1 MLPRYGY
8 RRCPRSRHPRSLGV
22 WLMLVIG
29 CLGLGLTTPR
39 LPASPPQAGSSA
51 PAESLAASLTP
62 SAGSL
67 DMRVELHW
75 QGETPRRWSGRVE
88 FEAEVTGGHRE
99 RQPTDGLSG
108 AINLTP
114 GPLLVAGIFTSA
126 NVIEWGPP
134 SRRPVLAASETR
146 WVDVAQRTGGI
157 SFRVAGKGADR
168 LRVRIDGRDQSTDPT
183 IEMTLQ
189 DLLDRPE
196 VLTQWAGGWSVTLRR
211 VRDQDLR
218 LRLNDGQTVFSPG
231 QTVRVDLTAVGLAA
245 GATGGLPI
253 ADPNSDQPAW
263 QLDWAVRK
271 ATDRRPETSG
281 SWLIAS
287 PTGGLDEPLMWT
299 VPEAEGAYTA
309 EFRLRRIDDV
319 RRTDGPSRGGDWAGG
334 DWTKAVSRAVQ
345 SGWAVL
351 PLQESWNRLGTGS
364 GSADRDK
371 EREVRTTSFSIAIV
385 ASDADSQPTRS
396 VARAEGVSNWRSL
409 GELAWSGPESTVSK
423 VLPGPAAKWVVA
435 ATGGKSVRK
444 VTIAGRKLV
453 ELKAGEQVWLPTPV
467 QQVGRRHRALIRV
480 PKGMAIDLAVQPLD
494 VSPTNSQVTSA
505 AWGTAR
511 PLGPAAVILRHGY
524 DDENT
529 GWHVAVIDYWPRS
542 KHTQL
547 AITNR
552 WSGRVARLGSIEILH
567 DPSGDADQVADDS
580 RWSLANIAQSSE
592 SATPG
597 PEQSDLAIPAGS
609 REASRLACLQLEL
622 VDLFDQFGPAGQ
634 PTLERPLDYD
644 QVWQT
649 AERLIGTMNR
659 EGFNTVI
666 LTVAS
671 DGQAIYPTQSWHVPA
686 EWNANWRSEAGSV
699 DAQELLLRLLGRAG
713 LKCIPCVRTGA
724 PDRQLE
730 EAIRAEFPAN
740 SGIAI
745 NSPLGNQLGP
755 WSFDGPDMTLFGLYD
770 PSHPEV
776 SSRLVAMLQELHL
789 RCGNHRS
796 VHALGALADERSWL
810 KVPPPEGVGPATLER
825 FRTSLG
831 QTAPPAAELA
841 NYLRQVGYGPL
852 ERWLGERIGQGIWA
866 GLDEIGDRP
875 LWLLSTDNAVSSQL
889 VTVSQHPRVM
899 TARLQRRSLV
909 ESTAQR
915 VRDEACSASV
925 SVTGAASPTP
935 LIHDIAIFYQPITE
949 VAFPAANL
957 EVDAAFGNTLLSPGD
972 GGRDASIRLTPRLD
986 ERESAFAMAHLL
998 ARSDRLAI
1006 VWGGGGA
1013 NQPGGEARRRSLRRF
1028 TQLPPIR
1035 MEDVRAAETLPA
1047 SIRLR
1052 QGEFNGQT
1060 YYCLTNVTRW
1070 PISVDTVFAAPIVA
1084 RPIESDLNPTA
1095 VAQAIA
1101 AGNGPSG
1108 TRGNGQELAAARG
1121 PVDMGRTWR
1130 VDLAAGEWTAIR
1142 ISGRSAAV
1150 IRCDA
1155 HFTEGQSPV
1164 VNLRQS
1170 IQHAV
1175 ALANRTSAA
1184 RPIDGMINLGFEEV
1198 PPQGISPQGIPG
1210 WLVAQHPPQCV
1221 SLDSSV
1227 AYEGQRS
1234 IRLTGQSEQ
1243 GRGGWFVSPVVRPPA
1258 SGRLAVSLRLR
1269 GEAAGPAG
1277 RAVSAMA
1284 DQPIRVRMAL
1294 EGTIHGTPI
1303 RQVRT
1308 VEVPRDGKW
1317 GERPETLELPR
1328 LPVLPV
1334 ESLRLTVDLVSSGVV
1349 WVDDVTFLQ
1358 DFMTGPEKANWDQL
1372 VYVAV
1377 GGLSRGDLTGVSRLF
1392 DSHWSVEMLRPEIDA
1407 VAMAAH
1413 RNGHAHHEEGPSTQ
1427 VSPGVAATVHS
1438 AAMGSEGPVTIAT
1451 FSGDGRN
1458 SGEVAASDASDPL
1471 SLQPA
1476 GRSLDGQDGNNR
1488 DHAGHRPSGA
1498 GMLHRLKSWLPKRIA
1513 F

>member
-1 MLPRYGY
+1 
-8 RRCPRSRHPRSLGV
+8 
-22 WLMLVIG
+22 
-29 CLGLGLTTPR
+29 
-39 LPASPPQAGSSA
+39 
-51 PAESLAASLTP
+51 
-62 SAGSL
+62 
-67 DMRVELHW
+67 MRVELHW

-88 FEAEVTGGHRE
+88 FEAEFTGGPHE

-126 NVIEWGPP
+126 DVIEWGPP
-134 SRRPVLAASETR
+134 SRRPVLGASENR
-146 WVDVAQRTGGI
+146 WVDVAQQTGGI
-157 SFRVAGKGADR
+157 SFRVSGKSADR
-168 LRVRIDGRDQSTDPT
+168 LRVRIDGRDQSPDPT
-183 IEMTLQ
+183 IELTLQ
-189 DLLDRPE
+189 DLFDRPE
-196 VLTQWAGGWSVTLRR
+196 VLTQWPGGWSVTLRR

-218 LRLNDGQTVFSPG
+218 LRLDDGQTVFSPG
-231 QTVRVDLTAVGLAA
+231 QTVRVDLAAVGLATGGT

-253 ADPNSDQPAW
+253 ADPDSDQPAW
-263 QLDWAVRK
+263 QLDWALRK
-271 ATDRRPETSG
+271 ATDRRPVTSG

-287 PTGGLDEPLMWT
+287 PTGGVNEPLMWT
-299 VPEAEGAYTA
+299 VPDAEGAYLA
-309 EFRLRRIDDV
+309 EFWLRRIDDV
-319 RRTDGPSRGGDWAGG
+319 RRTDGSSRGGDWAGG
-334 DWTKAVSRAVQ
+334 EWTKAVSRALQ

-351 PLQESWNRLGTGS
+351 PLQESWNRLGTGG
-364 GSADRDK
+364 GSANRGK
-371 EREVRTTSFSIAIV
+371 ESEVRTTSFSIAIV
-385 ASDADSQPTRS
+385 ASDADADTGATRS
-396 VARAEGVSNWRSL
+396 VARADGGSHWRSL
-409 GELAWSGPESTVSK
+409 GELAWSGPESAVSK

-435 ATGGKSVRK
+435 ATGGRSVRK

-480 PKGMAIDLAVQPLD
+480 PNGMAIDLAVQPLD
-494 VSPTNSQVTSA
+494 VSPTNSPVASA
-505 AWGTAR
+505 GWGTAR

-580 RWSLANIAQSSE
+580 RWSLANISQSSE
-592 SATPG
+592 SSTAG

-644 QVWQT
+644 QVWLT

-659 EGFNTVI
+659 EGFNTLI

-686 EWNANWRSEAGSV
+686 VWNANWRSEAGSV
-699 DAQELLLRLLGRAG
+699 DAQELLLRMLGRAG

-730 EAIRAEFPAN
+730 ASIRAASPAN
-740 SGIAI
+740 SGIAM

-755 WSFDGPDMTLFGLYD
+755 WSFDSPDMTLFGLYD

-776 SSRLVAMLQELHL
+776 TSRLAAMLQELHL

-810 KVPPPEGVGPATLER
+810 KVPPPEGLGPATLER

-831 QTAPPAAELA
+831 QAAPPAAELS

-852 ERWLGERIGQGIWA
+852 ERWLGERIGQGIHA
-866 GLDEIGDRP
+866 GLDAIGDRP
-875 LWLLSTDNAVSSQL
+875 LWLLSTDNAVSAHL
-889 VTVSQHPRVM
+889 ITASQHPRVM

-909 ESTAQR
+909 ESTAKR

-925 SVTGAASPTP
+925 SVAGTTSPTP
-935 LIHDIAIFYQPITE
+935 LNHDIAIFFQPISE
-949 VAFPAANL
+949 IAFPVASPGADASAA
-957 EVDAAFGNTLLSPGD
+957 DALLSLGD
-972 GGRDASIRLTPRLD
+972 DGRDASIRLTPRLD
-986 ERESAFAMAHLL
+986 ERESAFAMAQLL

-1006 VWGGGGA
+1006 VWGGGDA

-1035 MEDVRAAETLPA
+1035 MEDVRATEPLPA

-1052 QGEFNGQT
+1052 KGEFNGQT
-1060 YYCLTNVTRW
+1060 YFCLTNVTRW
-1070 PISVDTVFAAPIVA
+1070 PITANTVFAAPIVA
-1084 RPIESDLNPTA
+1084 RSIESDLNSTTVSPAISAATA
-1095 VAQAIA
+1095 SSDLQGNRQESA
-1101 AGNGPSG
+1101 AD
-1108 TRGNGQELAAARG
+1108 RG

-1130 VDLAAGEWTAIR
+1130 VDLAAGEWVAIR
-1142 ISGRSAAV
+1142 ISGPSAAV
-1150 IRCDA
+1150 VRCEA
-1155 HFTEGQSPV
+1155 HFAEGHSPV

-1175 ALANRTSAA
+1175 ALANRTSSV

-1198 PPQGISPQGIPG
+1198 PPHGISPQGIPG

-1221 SLDSSV
+1221 ALDSSV
-1227 AYEGQRS
+1227 SFEGQRS
-1234 IRLTGQSEQ
+1234 IRLSGQSEQ
-1243 GRGGWFVSPVVRPPA
+1243 GRGGWFVSPVVHPPA

-1269 GEAAGPAG
+1269 GEAARPPG
-1277 RAVSAMA
+1277 RDDSATT

-1303 RQVRT
+1303 LQVRT
-1308 VEVPRDGKW
+1308 VDVPRDGKW
-1317 GERPETLELPR
+1317 GQRPEILELPR

-1358 DFMTGPEKANWDQL
+1358 NFMTSPEKANWDQL

-1377 GGLSRGDLTGVSRLF
+1377 GGLSRGDLTGASRLF
-1392 DSHWSVEMLRPEIDA
+1392 DSHWSVELVRPESDA
-1407 VAMAAH
+1407 VAMASH
-1413 RNGHAHHEEGPSTQ
+1413 RNGHAHHEVGGATQ
-1427 VSPGVAATVHS
+1427 VSPDVAATAYSPVKDT
-1438 AAMGSEGPVTIAT
+1438 EGPVTKAA
-1451 FSGDGRN
+1451 FSGGDVRN
-1458 SGEVAASDASDPL
+1458 SGEDAASDASDPL
-1471 SLQPA
+1471 PPQPA
-1476 GRSLDGQDGNNR
+1476 GRSIDGQNGNNLDR
-1488 DHAGHRPSGA
+1488 LDTLPPGA
-1498 GMLHRLKSWLPKRIA
+1498 GMLHRLKSWLPKRVA